1 MFKLLSFLQVI
12 KEGLTKLSCLLSFDI
27 ITLELWTQIAP
38 HWLDTIVESYPR
50 DQLAELSR
58 YSRQCT
64 ASFLL
69 PLNKYVQQP

>member
-1 MFKLLSFLQVI
+1 MI

-58 YSRQCT
+58 
-64 ASFLL
+64 
-69 PLNKYVQQP
+69 